1 MIISCGEA
9 LIDFFKI
16 DETGDFK
23 PLLGGSLMNVAVA
36 MAKAGNN
43 AALMT
48 NLSTDQFG
56 DRFFN
61 YLIENNVSTKYV
73 VRSDHQTGL
82 MVVAYNAD
90 KSASYNYY
98 GHNSAELSYEYN
110 AQTLGLSDDVNCLHF
125 GSFCL
130 VIGKTAS
137 SYPALIADEHKNR
150 IISIDLNIRDTVEG
164 DMQLWDASFDKLLPM
179 THIAKASA
187 DDVMLMHGLDKMSQA
202 SCFEYMQSWQDKGA
216 KMSVITDADK
226 GAYILWKGEQIH
238 LMGKKADIIDT
249 VGAGDCFMANFLCKL
264 DRDGLLNVDGFD
276 DISVDQVKAAAGYAI
291 DAATFTIAHKGAV
304 FPAPTDL

>member
-9 LIDFFKI
+9 LIDFFKSE
-16 DETGDFK
+16 DTGDFK

-56 DRFFN
+56 DRFFD
-61 YLIENNVSTKYV
+61 YLIENNVSTQYI
-73 VRSDHQTGL
+73 VRSTHQTGL

-90 KSASYNYY
+90 KSATYNYY

-110 AQTLGLSDDVNCLHF
+110 PQTLNLTDAVNCLHF

-130 VIGKTAS
+130 VVGQTAV
-137 SYPALIADEHKNR
+137 SYPALIADEYKNR
-150 IISIDLNIRDTVEG
+150 IISVDLNIRNTVEAN
-164 DMQLWDASFDKLLPM
+164 MQLWDESFDKLLPM
-179 THIAKASA
+179 IHIAKASA
-187 DDVMLMHGLDKMSQA
+187 DDVLLMHGLDEMNQA
-202 SCFEYMQSWQDKGA
+202 SCFEYMQKWQDKGA
-216 KMSVITDADK
+216 KMSVITDAEK

-238 LMGKKADIIDT
+238 LMGKKAEIIDT

-264 DRDGLLNVDGFD
+264 DRDGLLNIANFD
-276 DISVDQVKAAAGYAI
+276 DISSQQIKAAASYAI
-291 DAATFTIAHKGAV
+291 DAATFTIAHKGAI
-304 FPAPTDL
+304 FPTSADL

>member
-9 LIDFFKI
+9 LIDFFKL
-16 DETGDFK
+16 DDTGDFK

-43 AALMT
+43 SALMT

-61 YLIENNVSTKYV
+61 YLIENNVSTKYI
-73 VRSDHQTGL
+73 VRSAHQTGL

-98 GHNSAELSYEYN
+98 GHNSAELSYQYN
-110 AQTLGLSDDVNCLHF
+110 AQTLGLTDDVNCLHF

-130 VIGKTAS
+130 VIGQTAT
-137 SYPALIADEHKNR
+137 SYPALIADQYKNR
-150 IISIDLNIRDTVEG
+150 IISIDLNIRETVET
-164 DMQLWDASFDKLLPM
+164 DMQLWDESFDRLLPM

-187 DDVMLMHGLDKMSQA
+187 DDVAIMHGLDKMNQDI
-202 SCFEYMQSWQDKGA
+202 CFEYMQQWQDKGA

-226 GAYILWKGEQIH
+226 GAYILWQGEQIH
-238 LMGKKADIIDT
+238 LAGKKADIIDT

-264 DRDGLLNVDGFD
+264 DRDGLLNVADFD
-276 DISVDQVKAAAGYAI
+276 QISSEQIKAAASYAI
-291 DAATFTIAHKGAV
+291 DAATFTIAHKGAI
-304 FPAPTDL
+304 FPAPADL